1 MNSDQLPQVNHT
13 KHKHQQH
20 QRYLGFRDPATN
32 LRSQCMARNLSSKFY
47 RYLNLTSKD
56 NPLIM
61 KTGLRPHNTMYCM

>member
-32 LRSQCMARNLSSKFY
+32 L
-47 RYLNLTSKD
+47 
-56 NPLIM
+56 
-61 KTGLRPHNTMYCM
+61 